1 MSWNENLWLDKW
13 NQAIAVK
20 NMHERRSLT
29 RPLLA
34 RVFKDTV
41 ETVRQGGYN
50 TPDGWVDLN
59 LNKDIE
65 FQTVFYDMPVQSVQT
80 DIRDKSNEIA
90 VMPVDCLELARD
102 IVVGNPDAQVCVL
115 NLASYANP
123 GGDVYD
129 GAAAQEEYLFRCS
142 DYFRS
147 LYQYADYAY
156 MYGVK
161 QHPEFIYPL
170 HNEFGAVFSRGVTV
184 FRSTQANG
192 YKLLERPFKVN
203 MLAAAAHRNPKT
215 VTVGEEVR
223 YTRAEEAYMINK
235 VRTILRVAYENGQTH
250 LVLGALGCGAFNNPP
265 KHVAQIFKM
274 VLEEPEFRRIFHYV
288 YFAIIN
294 DHNSNGNYEA
304 FEKVFS
310 SRQ

>member
-115 NLASYANP
+115 PAMPIPVEMCTMELRLRKST
-123 GGDVYD
+123 
-129 GAAAQEEYLFRCS
+129 FS
-142 DYFRS
+142 DA
-147 LYQYADYAY
+147 L
-156 MYGVK
+156 
-161 QHPEFIYPL
+161 
-170 HNEFGAVFSRGVTV
+170 
-184 FRSTQANG
+184 
-192 YKLLERPFKVN
+192 
-203 MLAAAAHRNPKT
+203 
-215 VTVGEEVR
+215 
-223 YTRAEEAYMINK
+223 
-235 VRTILRVAYENGQTH
+235 TISGHCTSMQITH
-250 LVLGALGCGAFNNPP
+250 ICMA
-265 KHVAQIFKM
+265 
-274 VLEEPEFRRIFHYV
+274 
-288 YFAIIN
+288 
-294 DHNSNGNYEA
+294 
-304 FEKVFS
+304 
-310 SRQ
+310 